1 MIGDI
6 RYLLD
11 ENLDVVYHTELLR
24 HEPTLVVWR
33 IGTFGAPPKGT
44 TDADLLMWCERNH
57 FILVTNN
64 RRSMPVH
71 LREHL
76 EQGRHT
82 PGILVLNA
90 DMSIGETIQELLTIW
105 GASEEREYHDNIWY
119 LPVS

>member
-1 MIGDI
+1 MTGDI

-24 HEPTLVVWR
+24 HEPTPVVWQV
-33 IGTFGAPPKGT
+33 GTFGAPPKGT
-44 TDADLLMWCERNH
+44 TDAGILVWCERNG
-57 FILVTNN
+57 FIWVTNN

-76 EQGRHT
+76 EQGRHA

-90 DMSIGETIQELLTIW
+90 GMSIGETIEELLIIW
-105 GASEEREYHDNIWY
+105 GASEEQEYHDNIWY